1 MREKLIEV
9 KRTLGM
15 CVKQGIASECKG
27 CPYSKSK
34 RSCVDA
40 LMEDAL
46 TVINHLERKESVQR
60 WIPVTERLPKREDA
74 NLYESVL
81 AINKEDG
88 VPRSWLW
95 DVVADYHE
103 KFTRWMPMPE
113 APKGE

>member
-1 MREKLIEV
+1 MGMREKLIDIVETYADFLDWET
-9 KRTLGM
+9 KYY
-15 CVKQGIASECKG
+15 I
-27 CPYSKSK
+27 
-34 RSCVDA
+34 VDSI
-40 LMEDAL
+40 MELLATDNNVGDKL
-46 TVINHLERKESVQR
+46 TPTDDKVSAVGV

-88 VPRSWLW
+88 VSRSWIW

-103 KFTRWMPMPE
+103 KFTHWMPLPE